1 MHLVKWWKSVCLATS
16 IAPLCFFLPLLQE
29 SSFSSL
35 VCTEVQLSDVA
46 VLFLGSESTSQVRDE
61 LSALQ
66 DWESK
71 VKAVVVCV
79 GDSDR

>member
-1 MHLVKWWKSVCLATS
+1 MQS
-16 IAPLCFFLPLLQE
+16 
-29 SSFSSL
+29 
-35 VCTEVQLSDVA
+35 SDVA
-46 VLFLGSESTSQVRDE
+46 VLFLGSEFTSQVRDE

-79 GDSDR
+79 GDSGR